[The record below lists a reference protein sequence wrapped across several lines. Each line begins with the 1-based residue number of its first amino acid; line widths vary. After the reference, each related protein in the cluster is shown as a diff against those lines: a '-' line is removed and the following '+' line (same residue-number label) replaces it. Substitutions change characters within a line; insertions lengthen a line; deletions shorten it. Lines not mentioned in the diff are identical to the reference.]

1 MPGLLDRFPD
11 APEETKETEVATGLL
26 DRFPDE
32 PEEPKADVSATG
44 VQQFP
49 NVTTFGRPD
58 GTAAREAM
66 LARFP
71 DGPGAEP
78 ELPLMTKGLAGIAYG
93 IQWPIMK
100 ALNLVGITGDEDEW
114 SWGEFKG
121 SAQHGLA
128 KWSELHEDLSRKA
141 ARNVSKLLP
150 EGKGRRSLYEAY
162 YAAYRKL
169 PEMIAA
175 RLGAPGALEIDQF
188 GQGEELQTMAGTLA
202 SAGAGAVEFF
212 GGMVGFS
219 KGAGGPANSVLKR
232 SLLSAIVLQAQKP
245 HLEPKEFVK
254 DAASYFAIMG
264 VSGVVS
270 NLLEKAIVKAPTGK
284 FLAALSAKG
293 RWGKAASWG
302 LEKPGNLSRY
312 LLVTRADDWIES
324 VFNSAYYAWRARP
337 EGVSFGAAFLGAF
350 FGPATLMNYFEESIG
365 GGVGQLGLKNNA
377 SYEDLRTKMKEK
389 FEKAITEAPR
399 APTESEAKGLDRAR
413 EILGSAW
420 KFKQTLGGE
429 GFGKETTDAV
439 EPFFAEAEAAQAMAE
454 RGDSPDDYEQP
465 DRYEIVDPSDK
476 ESLIQ
481 AEKAGYS
488 PQTGESRDSV
498 EAALLAKET
507 EPSVAPETAAVTPEV
522 EGRVT
527 DEQIGQAAEEAAAA
541 VAGIEAQPEERAT
554 IPGVVPERAPG
565 LVPPSQAKA
574 QILRTVKP
582 PTAQV
587 HIGELAA
594 LRLRFQM
601 QAKGARAGK
610 KVTLQDVKKTQK
622 ELHDYIIEKIPKHE
636 QGSLL
641 TTLRAVTNEKSLAK
655 ARRHVEAV
663 LKKIEANPRIVMAEK
678 QALRQRFQQQAFG
691 ARKGAQAAKAEIG
704 AAQKEL
710 TTFIR
715 ETLPPVI
722 QGKLLATLRG
732 VRDKKTLDKA
742 IAKTETVL
750 RDWEHRQARA
760 SLKGTVKGLN
770 LRKMRPEY
778 ARQIGAIIE
787 GYDFAKPTA
796 KKLSALESLRRHIE
810 AHEDHSVPAHV
821 LAELSRLSQV
831 QVNDLATEDLQT
843 IEAALLH
850 ITHLNNLKN
859 KLIWRQRDKKRSDV
873 VKTVLGTMGIR
884 GKEQKEKP
892 LNKRFRS
899 VPGDAAKKFWAWG
912 DNLELMA
919 RIFDGQDDGTMASI
933 FVDDMNA
940 AEDERINTLRAD
952 RQWLQSELEAADLGV
967 TDEFRSWSQ
976 YLPGKADIIKTPL
989 ANGKTI
995 ELSRSDRVSFFLAS
1009 QDPHHRRSLLSKEG
1023 WFLERGFQ
1031 SAKRAPLTE
1040 EDIQSVVESLTDEE
1054 LAVAGVF
1061 SRYLNEYLP
1070 PRINEVSVDLVGFE
1084 TATVQQYFP
1093 KKTHS
1098 DFIKRKHTDAVVP
1111 FAKAP
1116 QSVEDRG
1123 IFKARKSGARAP
1135 VVIRDAFQVIAE
1147 HRAETAAYRSYARQM
1162 RNMKGVL
1169 NDSAFRQGVRKWYGG
1184 ETLVRLDKFVARI
1197 EGDSYRSDPLEGML
1211 DKLRGKIAR
1220 AILTMK
1226 PIIWMR
1232 QATSYPLA
1240 ALELDVK
1247 HWAQWITPVLTNQ
1260 DTMRADA
1267 FIDNFVPQLW
1277 QRLSEA
1283 RIGRDIGDVMAK
1295 AAARELFT
1303 TGSALPDKMAVG
1315 LRAGDAWA
1323 IRRIALASMDQAQEE
1338 TGMPLEDPQTVV
1350 RAKYLMEKAV
1360 RRTQPTWHAKDRAYL
1375 TGSTHPLVKILTP
1388 FRSFREKLVLE
1399 SRHAY
1404 SDYAEKKN
1412 KTIADRGKLLS
1423 KWMWILLM
1431 SAEMYVA
1438 TNWMRRKLLGKK
1450 TKDEGEDLRQ
1460 GIQRHALDVAESMI
1474 GYLPAAGEV
1483 FSATRAAVEYGSW
1496 GRDVMG
1502 APVIQTVNMTAEVGA
1517 SFLKAG
1523 AELAKG
1529 SDWMDE
1535 EKFKKEATRF
1545 LREFSILSGRVTG
1558 YPIEGFIELGEMVK
1572 DLSDEEDY

>member
-11 APEETKETEVATGLL
+11 APEETKETEVATGLLDRFPDEPVEAEVATGLL

-71 DGPGAEP
+71 DEPGAEP
-78 ELPLMTKGLAGIAYG
+78 KLPLMTKGLAGIAYG

-212 GGMVGFS
+212 GGMRGVS

-399 APTESEAKGLDRAR
+399 APTESEAKGLDRTR
-413 EILGSAW
+413 EILGSSW

-601 QAKGARAGK
+601 QAK
-610 KVTLQDVKKTQK
+610 
-622 ELHDYIIEKIPKHE
+622 
-636 QGSLL
+636 
-641 TTLRAVTNEKSLAK
+641 
-655 ARRHVEAV
+655 
-663 LKKIEANPRIVMAEK
+663 
-678 QALRQRFQQQAFG
+678 G

-952 RQWLQSELEAADLGV
+952 RQWLQSEIEAADLGV